1 MSPEPAIVQAVRF
14 ARPELL
20 WLLLGVPLGLGL
32 MAVAWKARGRARQAW
47 AGALFARLALAE
59 DARRDRWRVAL
70 FMLGYALVVVA
81 MARPQWG
88 GEMVMMKRRGIDVMV
103 AVDVSNSMLAEDMR
117 PNRLAAAK
125 RAIADLVGRMGGD
138 RVGLIAF
145 AGDAYTVCPLT
156 LDHGTVLLLLESLN
170 PGAVSYGGTNLEEA
184 IRRARASFVREERKH
199 KALVIVTDGES
210 TVGDPV
216 REAEQAAEEG
226 VIVYCIGIGS
236 PEGQPIP
243 LRDAAGNVN
252 GYRRDRSGQVVN
264 SRLDAATLEKVAS
277 ATRGRAFRAT
287 PQGLELGA
295 VFDELQSLEKK
306 ELEGQLAT
314 NYEERYQWPLGMAAI
329 VLALEMLVPNRR
341 RKLENA

>member
-1 MSPEPAIVQAVRF
+1 VNPEPQVVQAMRF
-14 ARPELL
+14 GHPALL
-20 WLLLGVPLGLGL
+20 WLLLGVPLGALL
-32 MAVAWKARGRARQAW
+32 VAAAWKARGRARRTW
-47 AGALFARLALAE
+47 VGDLFARLNPL
-59 DARRDRWRVAL
+59 DDPGRDRLRVAL
-70 FMLGYALVVVA
+70 FLLGYAFLVLA

-88 GEMVMMKRRGIDVMV
+88 GEMVMMKRRGIDVLV

-125 RAIADLVGRMGGD
+125 RAIADLVARMGGD
-138 RVGLIAF
+138 RLGLIAF

-156 LDHGTVLLLLESLN
+156 LDHGTVLLLLDSLN
-170 PGAVSYGGTNLEEA
+170 PSAVSFGGTNLEEA
-184 IRRARASFVREERKH
+184 IRRARASFVREERRY

-210 TVGDPV
+210 TTGDPV

-236 PEGQPIP
+236 PDGQPIP
-243 LRDAAGNVN
+243 MRDGNGVVT
-252 GYRRDRSGQVVN
+252 GYRRDNGGQVVN
-264 SRLDAATLEKVAS
+264 SRLDAAVLEKI
-277 ATRGRAFRAT
+277 ATAAHGRAFRAT
-287 PQGLELGA
+287 PQGLELST

-306 ELEGQLAT
+306 ELQGQLAT

-341 RKLENA
+341 RRLGTT